1 MPTIPSPFSP
11 KPLTTSVLLAA
22 LLASACGG
30 VETET
35 TNETDTEDGEQ
46 AIIADPDPPPP
57 PTRSGPITL
66 PTSFRLTTSTFMQ
79 ANFSVRCGGNADYHS
94 LMAQVVGERTFR
106 RAKVWSCN
114 RNELRS
120 ASDAGVQ
127 PGQNYCWKV
136 VANNETHEV
145 ETPLVCGT
153 IPLDTR
159 PVSAA
164 PGLRVDG
171 ATQNSLDFYIT
182 DNSDNEG
189 GFRIHARPPGGTWQL
204 FHEQRWPGIRRHTPF
219 GTEIGRMTDHRLQP
233 DTAWEFRAEAFK
245 EFAPHSV
252 FGPVVAART
261 LPLVPTRPA
270 GLRVVSVGTTTA
282 RLEWTDALYETRY
295 HLHADQNPGSDEDW
309 HFGSDITSFE
319 ATGLASDADVCFIL
333 YAHNVS
339 GHGDS
344 DYVCTHTQAVP
355 DTELTASMTLQPNPP
370 VTGVIPFG
378 GRFPGIGIAQGT
390 LLRVALSTFNDPA
403 LLELQ
408 FIAPNAPLTDCADSD
423 KNVIL
428 APGQSFGPAELERLY
443 GTRTPQLPVVFR
455 GCVAVAGASVVPSPR
470 IELTW
475 LGR

>member
-1 MPTIPSPFSP
+1 
-11 KPLTTSVLLAA
+11 
-22 LLASACGG
+22 
-30 VETET
+30 
-35 TNETDTEDGEQ
+35 
-46 AIIADPDPPPP
+46 
-57 PTRSGPITL
+57 
-66 PTSFRLTTSTFMQ
+66 
-79 ANFSVRCGGNADYHS
+79 
-94 LMAQVVGERTFR
+94 
-106 RAKVWSCN
+106 
-114 RNELRS
+114 
-120 ASDAGVQ
+120 
-127 PGQNYCWKV
+127 
-136 VANNETHEV
+136 
-145 ETPLVCGT
+145 
-153 IPLDTR
+153 
-159 PVSAA
+159 
-164 PGLRVDG
+164 
-171 ATQNSLDFYIT
+171 
-182 DNSDNEG
+182 
-189 GFRIHARPPGGTWQL
+189 
-204 FHEQRWPGIRRHTPF
+204 
-219 GTEIGRMTDHRLQP
+219 
-233 DTAWEFRAEAFK
+233 
-245 EFAPHSV
+245 
-252 FGPVVAART
+252 
-261 LPLVPTRPA
+261 
-270 GLRVVSVGTTTA
+270 VVSVGTTTA

-370 VTGVIPFG
+370 VTGVIPFS